1 MIKEWMYKRIF
12 NVLVILLFLSAVSWA
27 CYSYISAKSEVKTFD
42 AAIAIVSNLLS
53 EKSPILALESV
64 FNNLFNLAIL
74 QVFTFLVLTTCLIFL
89 VWFLFRIY
97 SIEKRN
103 GLLDSLTE
111 IYNRKSIMLGLK
123 HELVRARNFHHRLS
137 VAIIDIDHFRKYN
150 SINGSLE
157 GDRVLKKVVQIIEKE
172 IRSTDSV
179 GRIGGEEFLIIFPE
193 TSKQTAFDICEKI
206 RKDIQCLDVTVSI
219 GVSEFDLAL
228 HSRRKESIILD
239 VDKRLYLAKLAGRN
253 KVR

>member
-12 NVLVILLFLSAVSWA
+12 NGLLILLLIASFSWS
-27 CYSYISAKSEVKTFD
+27 CYSYLSAKSEVKTFD
-42 AAIAIVSNLLS
+42 AAIAIVSNLVS

-64 FNNLFNLAIL
+64 FNNLFNLAML
-74 QVFTFLVLTTCLIFL
+74 QVFTFLVLTTCLLFL

-111 IYNRKSIMLGLK
+111 LYNRKSIMLGLK
-123 HELVRARNFHHRLS
+123 QELTRARNFHHRLS
-137 VAIIDIDHFRKYN
+137 IAIVDIDYFKKYN
-150 SINGSLE
+150 SVNGSLE
-157 GDRVLKKVVQIIEKE
+157 GDRVLKKIARIIEKE
-172 IRSTDSV
+172 IRPTDLV

-193 TSKQTAFDICEKI
+193 TSKQIAFNICEKI
-206 RKDIQCLDVTVSI
+206 RMTIQNSDVTVSMGI
-219 GVSEFDLAL
+219 SEFD
-228 HSRRKESIILD
+228 SGKKENIILN

-253 KVR
+253 TIR